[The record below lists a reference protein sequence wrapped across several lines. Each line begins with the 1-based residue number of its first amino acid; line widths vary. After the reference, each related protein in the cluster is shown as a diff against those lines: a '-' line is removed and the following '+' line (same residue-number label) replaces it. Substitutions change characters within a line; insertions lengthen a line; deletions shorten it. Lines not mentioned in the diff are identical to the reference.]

1 MADTSRTQGKSMLFT
16 LGYGNRSPVQLFD
29 LIKARECNY
38 LADVRSAPYS
48 SYHKEFNRETLER
61 ECTDY
66 GLKYLYLGDQLG
78 GKPNADDL
86 DEQGHASY
94 KKMAQKPNF
103 IEGIDRLETAQEK
116 GVSVALMC
124 AELRPESCHRAKLI
138 GESLAA
144 RGITLYH
151 IDEAGKLLNQSDAMQ
166 RLTGGQDDLFTG

>member
-1 MADTSRTQGKSMLFT
+1 MADTGPAQAKSMLFT

-29 LIKARECNY
+29 LVKARGCNY

-48 SYHKEFNRETLER
+48 SYHKEFNRESLER
-61 ECTDY
+61 KCRDY

-78 GKPNADDL
+78 GKPNTGEL
-86 DEQGHASY
+86 DEQGHANY
-94 KKMAQKPNF
+94 KKMAQKSNF
-103 IEGIDRLETAQEK
+103 TEGIDRLETAQEK

-151 IDEAGKLLNQSDAMQ
+151 IDEAGKLLDQSEAMQ

>member
-1 MADTSRTQGKSMLFT
+1 MADTSPARAIPMLFT

-29 LIKARECNY
+29 LVKARGCNY

-48 SYHKEFNRETLER
+48 SYHKEFNRESLELQCR
-61 ECTDY
+61 DY
-66 GLKYLYLGDQLG
+66 GLNYLYLGDQLG
-78 GKPNADDL
+78 GKPNAGDL
-86 DEQGHASY
+86 DELGHANY
-94 KKMAQKPNF
+94 KQMAKKPNF
-103 IEGIDRLETAQEK
+103 IEGIDRLEAAQEK

-151 IDEAGKLLNQSDAMQ
+151 IDEAGKLLDQSDTML

>member
-1 MADTSRTQGKSMLFT
+1 MLFT

-29 LIKARECNY
+29 LVKARECNY

-48 SYHKEFNRETLER
+48 SYHKEFNRENLER
-61 ECTDY
+61 MCREY

-78 GKPNADDL
+78 GKPNTDDL
-86 DEQGHASY
+86 DEQGHANY
-94 KKMAQKPNF
+94 KVMAQKPSF
-103 IEGIDRLETAQEK
+103 IEGIDRLEIAQKK

-124 AELRPESCHRAKLI
+124 AELRPESCHRTKLI

-151 IDEAGKLLNQSDAMQ
+151 IDEASELLDQSGIMQ
-166 RLTGGQDDLFTG
+166 RLTGGQDDLFSG